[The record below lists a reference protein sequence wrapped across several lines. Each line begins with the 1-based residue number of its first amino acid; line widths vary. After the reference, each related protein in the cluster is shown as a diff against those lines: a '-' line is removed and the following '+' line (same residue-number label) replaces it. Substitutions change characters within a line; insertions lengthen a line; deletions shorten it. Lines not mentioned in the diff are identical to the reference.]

1 LASNINEE
9 DDEEEEEEE
18 EEEGFME
25 LILKQ
30 NESKSEMSSSV

>member
-9 DDEEEEEEE
+9 DDEEEEEE